1 MRRTFPVFA
10 KLREVVTTIWEIT
23 GEYAGVRR
31 VTARPNRLPSAGYQ
45 TENFGDVGEIRE
57 TRYIAIK
64 PLSFRHDLMNPLKPE
79 TSTQPPVQAPSQKR
93 QEVRCAVRFPLSLPV
108 VLSAGEEEIVGST
121 RNISAS
127 GVLFAL
133 EKDLPVGRDIDFSM
147 RMPRA
152 VLGSPQD
159 VLVHCKG
166 RVVRSSTGHNEH
178 LAAATIDDYR
188 FVEQ

>member
-1 MRRTFPVFA
+1 MSPELYRNAPKTRSSA
-10 KLREVVTTIWEIT
+10 SYRLSTIR
-23 GEYAGVRR
+23 AVC
-31 VTARPNRLPSAGYQ
+31 GYQ
-45 TENFGDVGEIRE
+45 TENFGDVGEINE

-64 PLSFRHDLMNPLKPE
+64 PSSFRHDLMNPFKPE
-79 TSTQPPVQAPSQKR
+79 TSTPSSVQAPSQKR
-93 QEVRCAVRFPLSLPV
+93 QEVRCAVRFPLALPV
-108 VLSAGEEEIVGST
+108 VLSAGEDEIVGST

-133 EKDLPVGRDIDFSM
+133 EEDLSVGRDIDFSM

-152 VLGSPQD
+152 VLGAPQD

-166 RVVRSSTGHNEH
+166 RVVRCSTSHNEH

>member
-1 MRRTFPVFA
+1 
-10 KLREVVTTIWEIT
+10 
-23 GEYAGVRR
+23 
-31 VTARPNRLPSAGYQ
+31 
-45 TENFGDVGEIRE
+45 
-57 TRYIAIK
+57 
-64 PLSFRHDLMNPLKPE
+64 MNPLHPDSPLSSGGQ
-79 TSTQPPVQAPSQKR
+79 STADGR

-108 VLSAGEEEIVGST
+108 VLSSGSNEIAGLT

-133 EKDLPVGRDIDFSM
+133 GQALPVGLDVNFSM

-152 VLGSPQD
+152 VLGAPQD

-166 RVVRSSTGHNEH
+166 RVVRCSSSHNEH

-188 FVEQ
+188 FAEQ

>member
-1 MRRTFPVFA
+1 
-10 KLREVVTTIWEIT
+10 
-23 GEYAGVRR
+23 
-31 VTARPNRLPSAGYQ
+31 
-45 TENFGDVGEIRE
+45 
-57 TRYIAIK
+57 
-64 PLSFRHDLMNPLKPE
+64 MNPLKPE
-79 TSTQPPVQAPSQKR
+79 LSQPSGVETSSQKR

-108 VLSAGEEEIVGST
+108 VLSAGEDEIVGLT

-133 EKDLPVGRDIDFSM
+133 EQDLEVGRDVAFSM

-159 VLVHCKG
+159 VLVQCKG
-166 RVVRSSTGHNEH
+166 RVVRCSSSHNEH

-188 FVEQ
+188 FAEQ